1 MKFKNKMFI
10 VSCQALE
17 DEPLYGEGI
26 MLKMAKAALIG
37 GADAIRTSQI
47 NNIKDIMT
55 LGVPVIG
62 LIKRVYENSNVY
74 ITPTI
79 KEVQELIDTG
89 VHIIA
94 IDATLRERPKESLEK
109 VATYAKKYKKDHQL
123 LMADCSNKEDVE
135 NAIQLG
141 FDIVGTTMRGYTE
154 ETKGRSNIENDY
166 EFLAW
171 CVERTKATNVK
182 VIAEGGLNTPHD
194 AKKVFEKNVDALVV
208 GSAITRPRTIVER
221 FIKEFK

>member
-1 MKFKNKMFI
+1 MNFKKNMFI

-55 LGVPVIG
+55 LNVPVIG
-62 LIKRVYENSNVY
+62 LIKRVYRNSNVY

-79 KEVQELIDTG
+79 KEVQELIDTD
-89 VHIIA
+89 VHVIA
-94 IDATLRERPKESLEK
+94 IDATLRERPSETLEEVTK
-109 VATYAKKYKKDHQL
+109 YAKENKKTHQL

-154 ETKGRSNIENDY
+154 KTKGKSNIENDY
-166 EFLAW
+166 EFLTW
-171 CVERTKATNVK
+171 CVERMKGTKVK
-182 VIAEGGLNTPHD
+182 VIAEGGINTPHD
-194 AKKVFEKNVDALVV
+194 AKKAFEKNVDALVV
-208 GSAITRPRTIVER
+208 GSAITRPRTIVQR
-221 FIKEFK
+221 FIQEIE